1 MKCPHCKSTMIVL
14 ELHQVE
20 IDYCSQ
26 CSGIWLNTGE
36 MELLLES
43 PDKRDLVLV
52 SFRVDPDS
60 SEKKLRCPIC
70 RKKMQKAMAGL
81 DSDILIDKCR
91 KGHGLW
97 FDRGELHRIVEQGS
111 SPINHE
117 VIDLLRDM
125 FDYKL
130 K

>member
-1 MKCPHCKSTMIVL
+1 MIVL
-14 ELHQVE
+14 ELIQVE

-26 CSGIWLNTGE
+26 CNGIWLDTGE

-43 PDKRDLVLV
+43 PEKRDLLLV
-52 SFRVDPDS
+52 SFRVDPLS

-70 RKKMQKAMAGL
+70 RKKMQKALAGL
-81 DSDILIDKCR
+81 ESSVLIDKCP

-97 FDRGELHRIVEQGS
+97 FDRGELQQIVEQGS
-111 SPINHE
+111 SPMNHE
-117 VIDLLRDM
+117 VIDLLKNM
-125 FDYKL
+125 FEYKL